1 MAIFN
6 NKNKF
11 DKSNIS
17 LNKLGTIK
25 YYEKIKQKKLNYID
39 YGITYTNKEIFKVLK
54 DVVMP
59 FTAGINLIEVIINSD
74 K

>member
-39 YGITYTNKEIFKVLK
+39 YGITYTDKEIFKVLLFCILK
-54 DVVMP
+54 LNIITP
-59 FTAGINLIEVIINSD
+59 ANIVI
-74 K
+74 KHK